1 MAGSETTG
9 RAKTSDEIILSLL
22 QEDSWP
28 LGSTEVADAV
38 GVSQQAAYKRLRRM
52 ADEGRVERKT
62 TGGTTLWR
70 LA

>member
-1 MAGSETTG
+1 MSDTQRSRG
-9 RAKTSDEIILSLL
+9 KTSDAEVLRTLA
-22 QEDSWP
+22 DSAWP

-38 GVSQQAAYKRLRRM
+38 GVTQQAAYARLRRL

-70 LA
+70 RC